1 MLFHLSIEADEPFR
15 VATVLA
21 ELWGGVAMPFPP
33 VAEGSWVAFS
43 GDDDG
48 SIIEVYPRGT
58 ELKEGAEGAVGFAG
72 NPRRYNATHFAMST
86 NLDEQT
92 VLSIARHEGWKAER
106 CSRGGKFSLIEI
118 WVEGCQ
124 MIEVLTP
131 EMQREYL
138 DAVTIGNW
146 QRMLMASAPMKK
158 AA

>member
-1 MLFHLSIEADEPFR
+1 MLFHISIEADEPFR

-33 VAEGSWVAFS
+33 VAEGSWVAFC
-43 GDDDG
+43 GDDKG

-58 ELKEGAEGAVGFAG
+58 ELRQAQGGAVGIAAA
-72 NPRRYNATHFAMST
+72 PRRHNATHFAMST
-86 NLDEQT
+86 KLDAET
-92 VLSIARHEGWKAER
+92 VLSIARHEGWRAEK
-106 CSRGGKFSLIEI
+106 CSRGGKFNLIEI
-118 WVEGCQ
+118 WIEDCQ

-138 DAVTIGNW
+138 DAVTIENW
-146 QRMLMASAPMKK
+146 QRMLAAPPMAR